1 MTYRMRITAASLAVA
16 ALALAGCST
25 TSPDSASTSTS
36 GSADATSA
44 GTDDVYDVAFIPMLV
59 GAPYFETANAAMQ
72 EAAEE
77 IGGINWIYQGPDT
90 ADAAKQAEI
99 VQNMIT
105 RGVDAIVI
113 SAVDGTSVVPVL
125 QQAMDAGIHVFT
137 WDVDTD
143 PEGRENYIGIGS
155 MEDFGQH
162 MLDTMAGLTGEQ
174 GQYALIT
181 GSLSANLLNER
192 IDAIQAY
199 SPEAYPDMELV
210 SVEGADVDPDK
221 AYTIAQNLLTAYPD
235 IKGFISNSSEAAVGA
250 ARAVQQAGLQG
261 EVFVTGITTPNVMKP
276 YIADNSAQVINF
288 WDLEKYSKLGV
299 YAVKDL
305 LDGYEFQEGAVDK
318 YEGYDKLTY
327 SGDVLLFNEFLD
339 ITSENIDQFDY

>member
-1 MTYRMRITAASLAVA
+1 MTHRLRIGAAAVA
-16 ALALAGCST
+16 VASLALAGCSS
-25 TSPDSASTSTS
+25 TSPGESTAPT
-36 GSADATSA
+36 ASA
-44 GTDDVYDVAFIPMLV
+44 GGDDAYDVAFIPMLV
-59 GAPYFETANAAMQ
+59 GAPYFETANGAMQ
-72 EAAEE
+72 AAAEE

-105 RGVDAIVI
+105 RDVDAIVI
-113 SAVDGTSVVPVL
+113 SAVDGTSIVPVL
-125 QQAMDAGIHVFT
+125 QQAMDAGIHVYT

-143 PEGRENYIGIGS
+143 AAGRENYIGIGS

-162 MLDTMAGLTGEQ
+162 MLDTMADLTGET
-174 GQYALIT
+174 GQYAVIT

-192 IDAIQAY
+192 IDAIEAY
-199 SPEAYPDMELV
+199 SADAYPDMELV

-235 IKGFISNSSEAAVGA
+235 LKGFISNSSEAAVGA

-261 EVFVTGITTPNVMKP
+261 DVFVTGITTPNVMKP
-276 YIADNSAQVINF
+276 YIADDSAQVINF
-288 WDLEKYSKLGV
+288 WDLEKYAALGV
-299 YAVKDL
+299 YVVKDL
-305 LDGYEFQEGAVDK
+305 LDGVQFEEGPVTSYD
-318 YEGYDKLTY
+318 GYDNLTY
-327 SGDVLLFNEFLD
+327 GGDVLLFNEFLD

>member
-1 MTYRMRITAASLAVA
+1 MTHRVVTAAATLAVA
-16 ALALAGCST
+16 ALTLAACSAGPET
-25 TSPDSASTSTS
+25 TTPTTGGATS
-36 GSADATSA
+36 G
-44 GTDDVYDVAFIPMLV
+44 DDVYDVAFIPMLV
-59 GAPYFETANAAMQ
+59 GAPYFETANNAMQ
-72 EAAEE
+72 EAAAEV
-77 IGGINWIYQGPDT
+77 GGINWIYQGPDT

-125 QQAMDAGIHVFT
+125 QQAMDAGIKVYT

-143 PEGRENYIGIGS
+143 AEGRENYIGIGS
-155 MEDFGQH
+155 MTDFGAH
-162 MLDTMAGLTGEQ
+162 MLDSIVDQVGDE
-174 GQYALIT
+174 GQYAIIT

-192 IDAIQAY
+192 IDAIEAY
-199 SPEAYPDMELV
+199 NAEAYPNLELV

-235 IKGFISNSSEAAVGA
+235 LKGIISNSSEAAVGA
-250 ARAVQQAGLQG
+250 ARAVQQAGKQG
-261 EVFVTGITTPNVMKP
+261 EVAVTGISTPNVMKP

-288 WDLEKYSKLGV
+288 WDLEKYAKL
-299 YAVKDL
+299 AVFVTKDL
-305 LDGYEFQEGAVDK
+305 LDGKTFAEGPVTD
-318 YEGYDKLTY
+318 YSGYDKLTY

-339 ITSENIDQFDY
+339 FTSENIDNYDY